1 MRSLLI
7 LLVLAVALLS
17 IARKPRPAFNQN
29 GTHVDTSHA
38 WSIPESVLT
47 IASYNIQTGK
57 DLYGERDISK
67 SANLISQ
74 ADIVGIQE
82 VYAPS
87 WLNKLGFGQ
96 AQSEVL
102 AGTGRFGHLFAA
114 TRYRWFRENRGNL
127 LLSKL
132 PVERWIVIMLPDQS
146 GKSFRNMTVA
156 SFSWQSESVTIIN
169 THLHTG
175 VGREQQLEVVL
186 GEFAKYPRAILLGD
200 FNTTLDSSLLKQALT
215 DESISDAIALA
226 SLDLDN
232 AQRID
237 WILTRGFDIES
248 GRMQSKGVSDHPYYQ
263 VSLTLK
269 R

>member
-7 LLVLAVALLS
+7 LVVLAVALLS
-17 IARKPRPAFNQN
+17 IARKPRPGINQN
-29 GTHVDTSHA
+29 GAHINTSHA

-57 DLYGERDISK
+57 DLHGKRDISK

-96 AQSEVL
+96 TQPDAL
-102 AGTGRFGHLFAA
+102 AHTGRFGHLFAA

-132 PVERWIVIMLPDQS
+132 PIEHWKVLMLPDQS
-146 GKSFRNMTVA
+146 GKSFRNMVIA
-156 SFSWQSESVTIIN
+156 SFSWQSEHITIIN

-215 DESISDAIALA
+215 DESINDAIALA
-226 SLDLDN
+226 GLDSDN

-237 WILTRGFDIES
+237 WILTKGFSVAS
-248 GRMQSKGVSDHPYYQ
+248 GRMQKKGVSDHPYYE